1 MGGLKLRGAIPANLL
16 PFHSDLSVDEA
27 EYRRHLRWLADVD
40 GIDAI
45 VVNGHAAEV
54 SSLIRD
60 ERRRALAVAAAEV
73 GDRVKLVAG
82 IFTDS
87 SLEAAELTR
96 DARDEGM
103 AGVLVLPPACFQWG
117 ANLRPEMALAHFQTI
132 ADRVGV
138 PMVVF
143 QYPVANGWGYSTE
156 VLLRL
161 VEIPTVVGI
170 KEWSQDIV
178 VFERNLRAVR
188 AQRPDVAILS
198 SFSAS
203 LYASLALGAD
213 GLISGMGS
221 VVADLQARLFA
232 AVQTGADEVRALND
246 QLYPLASVF
255 YAPPFVDMH
264 NRMKEALVLL
274 GRLDRAVVRPPLV
287 AITPAERARIAE
299 ALRQAGLLAATPEA
313 VGAG

>member
-1 MGGLKLRGAIPANLL
+1 MGGLTLRGAIPANLL
-16 PFHSDLSVDEA
+16 PFHPDYSIDEVA
-27 EYRRHLRWLADVD
+27 YRRHLRWLADVD
-40 GIDAI
+40 GVETI

-54 SSLIRD
+54 SSLTRD
-60 ERRRALAVAAAEV
+60 ERRRALAIAADEV
-73 GDRVKLVAG
+73 GDRVQLVAG
-82 IFTDS
+82 IFTDG
-87 SLEAAELTR
+87 SLEAAELAR

-117 ANLRPEMALAHFQTI
+117 ANLRPEMALAHFGTI
-132 ADRVGV
+132 AERVGI
-138 PMVVF
+138 PMIVF

-161 VEIPTVVGI
+161 IEIPTVVGI

-178 VFERNLRAVR
+178 VFERNLRSVR

-203 LYASLALGAD
+203 LYASLELGAD

-221 VVADLQARLFA
+221 VVADLQAQLFA
-232 AVQTGADEVRALND
+232 AVQARDVNTARALND
-246 QLYPLASVF
+246 RLYPLASAF

-274 GRLDRAVVRPPLV
+274 GRLERAVVRPPLV
-287 AITPAERARIAE
+287 RITDAERARIAE
-299 ALRQAGLLAATPEA
+299 ALRQAGLLAAAPA
-313 VGAG
+313 LAAR